1 MAIICASKFFAATKK
16 NEEQSSEQAEKGKI
30 KIKEEVTAMRHNL
43 ENL

>member
-1 MAIICASKFFAATKK
+1 MRVNLLRRQKK